1 MDNQLNYGE
10 IKNKL
15 DEVIAKM
22 QDTDTDLDQALKL
35 HEDGKKLV
43 KQLESYL
50 KDVEKK
56 IEDITKDK

>member
-1 MDNQLNYGE
+1 MDKQLNYGE

-15 DEVIAKM
+15 DEVLAKM
-22 QDTDTDLDQALKL
+22 QDPETDLDQALKL
-35 HEDGKKLV
+35 HNEGKLLV

-56 IEDITKDK
+56 INKVDKE